1 MQNEQLNSLLSVV
14 SAIEKST
21 ERLQET
27 LASLD
32 GAKVNAQETVHR
44 LMSLYT
50 KTETLVEEC
59 ESALK
64 EMSKVQE
71 EAKQFR
77 AMFSD
82 ETMKLSQK
90 CNKLDDYV
98 HVSVKRRD
106 EMQKDLEI
114 CMYSI

>member
-1 MQNEQLNSLLSVV
+1 M
-14 SAIEKST
+14 
-21 ERLQET
+21 
-27 LASLD
+27 D

-82 ETMKLSQK
+82 ETMKLSQN
-90 CNKLDDYV
+90 CNKLNDYV
-98 HVSVKRRD
+98 QASVKKRD
-106 EMQKDLEI
+106 KMQKDLES
-114 CMYSI
+114 CMYRI